1 MKNSIQK
8 LSTVLIT
15 ALIIGA
21 SVFLAACEVPDVDV
35 SLEVDD
41 EAFGGSSLN
50 DLAEEEQVEPADALA
65 EEAAETEALK
75 GELRQAFVN
84 KYADWD
90 INNVVVE
97 LSMTTEGYATGS
109 IGFADTF
116 GGGYFFAAETA
127 DGWVIAWDGQDLVDC
142 ADIEPYDFP
151 TEIIPYCY
159 DYENGVDVER

>member
-50 DLAEEEQVEPADALA
+50 DLAEEE
-65 EEAAETEALK
+65 
-75 GELRQAFVN
+75 
-84 KYADWD
+84 
-90 INNVVVE
+90 
-97 LSMTTEGYATGS
+97 
-109 IGFADTF
+109 
-116 GGGYFFAAETA
+116 
-127 DGWVIAWDGQDLVDC
+127 
-142 ADIEPYDFP
+142 
-151 TEIIPYCY
+151 
-159 DYENGVDVER
+159 